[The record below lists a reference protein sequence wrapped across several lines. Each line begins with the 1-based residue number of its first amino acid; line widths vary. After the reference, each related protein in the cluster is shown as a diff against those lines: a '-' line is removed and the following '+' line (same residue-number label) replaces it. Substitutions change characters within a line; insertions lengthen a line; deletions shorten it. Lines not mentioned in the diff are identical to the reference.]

1 MTERDFVSRRL
12 HSFLG
17 LIPVGLFLVVHLTVN
32 FYATRGAEAFNQA
45 AGFMESLPYLIFL
58 EILFIYLPLL
68 FHAIYGIY
76 IAFQAKTNVNRYKYY
91 RNWLF
96 FFQRWTGLF
105 LVIFLAWHIWETRVQ
120 MAMGEPLNYDM
131 MHAILS
137 NPGMVVFYIVGV
149 LSAVFHFANGL
160 WAFSVHWGIT
170 VSPKSQKTMAYV
182 SAVVFVLLAIVG
194 VWAVFAFVGA

>member
-1 MTERDFVSRRL
+1 MADRDFISRRL

-17 LIPVGLFLVVHLTVN
+17 LIPIGLFLIVHLTVN
-32 FYATRGAEAFNQA
+32 FYATRGAAAFNQA
-45 AGFMESLPYLIFL
+45 ANTMESLPYLIVM
-58 EILFIYLPLL
+58 EILIIYLPLL

-76 IAFQAKTNVNRYKYY
+76 IAFQAKTNVNRYSYY

-120 MAMGEPLNYDM
+120 MALGEALNFQM
-131 MHAILS
+131 MAQILS
-137 NPGMVVFYIVGV
+137 NPWMVVFYIVGV
-149 LSAVFHFANGL
+149 LSAVFHLSNGL

-170 VSPKSQKTMAYV
+170 VTPKSQKAMAWV
-182 SAVVFVLLAIVG
+182 SAILFVLLAIVG
-194 VWAVFAFVGA
+194 VSAVFAFVGA

>member
-1 MTERDFVSRRL
+1 MAERDFVSRRL

-76 IAFQAKTNVNRYKYY
+76 IAFQAKANANRYKYY

-120 MAMGEPLNYDM
+120 MAMGEPLNFTM
-131 MHAILS
+131 MQSILS

-170 VSPKSQKTMAYV
+170 VTPKSQKAMAYV
-182 SAVVFVLLAIVG
+182 SAIIFVLLAIVG
-194 VWAVFAFVGA
+194 VSAVFAFVGA

>member
-1 MTERDFVSRRL
+1 MAERDFVSRRL

-17 LIPVGLFLVVHLTVN
+17 LIPIGLFLVVHLTVN

-45 AGFMESLPYLIFL
+45 AGFMESLPYLIFF
-58 EILFIYLPLL
+58 EILIIYLPLL

-76 IAFQAKTNVNRYKYY
+76 IAFQAKANANRYKYY

-120 MAMGEPLNYDM
+120 MAMGETLNFTM
-131 MHAILS
+131 MQSILS

-170 VSPKSQKTMAYV
+170 VTPKSQKAMAYV
-182 SAVVFVLLAIVG
+182 SAIIFVLLAIVG
-194 VWAVFAFVGA
+194 VSAVFAFVGA